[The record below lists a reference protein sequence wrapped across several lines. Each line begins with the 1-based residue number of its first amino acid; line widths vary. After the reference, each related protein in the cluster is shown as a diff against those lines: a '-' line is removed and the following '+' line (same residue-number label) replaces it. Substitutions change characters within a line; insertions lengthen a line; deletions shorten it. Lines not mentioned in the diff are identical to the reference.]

1 MDLSDFPNYFQAAE
15 IAAVKY
21 QNYYKMIRRSAVVL
35 LTLAVVITIYSFQ
48 VPEYAFWA
56 YGAVGV
62 LLLVCLVLTLLLS
75 KGKYD
80 QIWQKSLELKETC
93 ATMTWQFIMGVGEFT
108 EDHQDH
114 FIKRMQQII
123 DEFDEL
129 IPALDTAILAKEL
142 VTPKMIEL
150 REKSF
155 QIKKAYYVEHRITP
169 LQESYFQN
177 TVAHHQKYKLWFINM
192 MMSQILALVAVGFL
206 MTNTSFNWSLVALI
220 TMLIAAVISWFEIH
234 QNLVEKQNYATSLK
248 ELDMLE
254 QLSEKLALESEL
266 SEYVMASEG
275 IISGTKASWMVQNLV
290 KDEHSILV

>member
-21 QNYYKMIRRSAVVL
+21 QNYYKMIKRSAVVL

-48 VPEYAFWA
+48 IPEYAFWA
-56 YGAVGV
+56 YGTVGV
-62 LLLVCLVLTLLLS
+62 LLLVCLVLTLLLN

-150 REKSF
+150 REKSL
-155 QIKKAYYVEHRITP
+155 QVKKAYYVEQRITP
-169 LQESYFQN
+169 LQERYFQKAV
-177 TVAHHQKYKLWFINM
+177 THHQKYKLWLINM
-192 MMSQILALVAVGFL
+192 MMSQILALVAIGFL

-234 QNLVEKQNYATSLK
+234 QNLVEKQNYTTSLK

-254 QLSEKLALESEL
+254 QLPEKLALESEL
-266 SEYVMASEG
+266 AEYVMASEG
-275 IISGTKASWMVQNLV
+275 IISGIKASWMVQNLV
-290 KDEHSILV
+290 KDERSILV